1 MRPLAIVV
9 AFLAIGVA
17 PIQARADGRL
27 ADSQALIEG
36 LAAEAIKTLTAD
48 EVAQP
53 ERQREFRDLLSE
65 NFAVTGIARFALGR
79 YWRGASED
87 EKSEYVQLFRDL
99 IVATWADRFLEYA
112 GETFEVLDAE
122 MVEATGKES
131 VTLVRS
137 LFFSAPDNPVRI
149 DWRVG
154 SDGDVYRVTDV
165 VIEGLSM
172 AHTYRDEFASVVRRD
187 GLGALLANLRSRSNP
202 A

>member
-1 MRPLAIVV
+1 M
-9 AFLAIGVA
+9 
-17 PIQARADGRL
+17 PIHARADGRL
-27 ADSQALIEG
+27 ADARALIEG
-36 LAAEAIKTLTAD
+36 LADEAIKTLTAAD
-48 EVAQP
+48 IEQQ
-53 ERQREFRDLLSE
+53 ERQRDFRDLLNQ
-65 NFAVTGIARFALGR
+65 NFAVSGIARFALGR
-79 YWRGASED
+79 YWRGASEE
-87 EKSEYVQLFRDL
+87 EKSEYVELFQDL

-122 MVEATGKES
+122 AVEATGKES

-137 LFFSAPDNPVRI
+137 VFFSGPDTPVRI

-154 SDGDVYRVTDV
+154 SDGEIYRVTDV

-187 GLGALLANLRSRSNP
+187 GLGGLLTNLRSRSDSP

>member
-1 MRPLAIVV
+1 M
-9 AFLAIGVA
+9 
-17 PIQARADGRL
+17 PIQAQADSRL

-36 LAAEAIKTLTAD
+36 LADDAIKTLTAD
-48 EVAQP
+48 EVARE

-65 NFAVTGIARFALGR
+65 NFAVAGIARFALGR
-79 YWRGASED
+79 YWRGTSED

-122 MVEATGKES
+122 EVEATGKES

-137 LFFSAPDNPVRI
+137 VFFSAPDTPVRI

-187 GLGALLANLRSRSNP
+187 GLSGLLTNLRNRSNSP
-202 A
+202 V